1 MYDKSET
8 LGFRNGQRLDDSL
21 SYLIAAWLLLTVF
34 LIGIVIQVNVCS
46 KLVSKKIDKTIK
58 GGQETINSVISLP
71 KKLSNALNNQKTQA
85 KEIDKS
91 SPPIETEEV
100 AIDINSTPQS
110 QAENS
115 NYNHLMVLIKKYALL
130 ICLVLFV
137 IVIVDLYYYFR
148 IEKIRSI
155 DWIIFFPLPLIAPLF
170 FMINVIMTAIT
181 GIVMSYKHN
190 DFPEQTSCADVVKKI
205 IQQADPRSW
214 YILITL
220 PFTATTILFCIVHG
234 FWLILA
240 FVAYPV
246 RVITSCLFNIPVF
259 SPLLPLISI
268 VVYLLKK
275 TKEKKTREATM
286 TFFGLVLF
294 ILFWGLF
301 MVTLY
306 KATIYLLVITDVQ
319 NKWWKI
325 LVSVVIVSL
334 LIDCLSRSCKPS
346 DDSDEETTKKPPQE
360 LEEIKIA

>member
-8 LGFRNGQRLDDSL
+8 FGFRNGQRLDDSL
-21 SYLIAAWLLLTVF
+21 SYLIAVWLLVTVF
-34 LIGIVIQVNVCS
+34 LIGVVIQVNVCS

-58 GGQETINSVISLP
+58 GSQETINSIISLP
-71 KKLSNALNNQKTQA
+71 KKLSNALNNQEKQA
-85 KEIDKS
+85 KEIDRS

-115 NYNHLMVLIKKYALL
+115 SYNHLMILIKKYALL

-148 IEKIRSI
+148 IEKTRSI

-190 DFPEQTSCADVVKKI
+190 DFPEQTSCAGVIKKI

-214 YILITL
+214 YILIAL
-220 PFTATTILFCIVHG
+220 PFTATTILFCIIHG
-234 FWLILA
+234 FWVILG

-246 RVITSCLFNIPVF
+246 RVITSCLFDIPVF

-268 VVYLLKK
+268 V
-275 TKEKKTREATM
+275 E
-286 TFFGLVLF
+286 
-294 ILFWGLF
+294 
-301 MVTLY
+301 
-306 KATIYLLVITDVQ
+306 D
-319 NKWWKI
+319 
-325 LVSVVIVSL
+325 
-334 LIDCLSRSCKPS
+334 
-346 DDSDEETTKKPPQE
+346 
-360 LEEIKIA
+360 

>member
-8 LGFRNGQRLDDSL
+8 FGFRNGQRLDDLL
-21 SYLIAAWLLLTVF
+21 SYLIAIWLLVTVF

-58 GGQETINSVISLP
+58 GSQETINSIISLS
-71 KKLSNALNNQKTQA
+71 KKLSNALNNKKMQA
-85 KEIDKS
+85 KEIDRS
-91 SPPIETEEV
+91 SPPIETEQV

-110 QAENS
+110 QAES
-115 NYNHLMVLIKKYALL
+115 SSYNHLMILIKKYALL

-148 IEKIRSI
+148 IEKTRSI

-190 DFPEQTSCADVVKKI
+190 DFPEQTSCAGVIKKI

-214 YILITL
+214 YILIAL

-234 FWLILA
+234 FWLILG

-246 RVITSCLFNIPVF
+246 RVITSCLFDIPVF
-259 SPLLPLISI
+259 SPLLPLVSI

-275 TKEKKTREATM
+275 IKEKKTREAIM

-301 MVTLY
+301 MATLY
-306 KATIYLLVITDVQ
+306 KATRYLLLITDVQ

-334 LIDCLSRSCKPS
+334 LTDYLSQSCKPS
-346 DDSDEETTKKPPQE
+346 VDSDEEIAKKPSQN
-360 LEEIKIA
+360 LEEMKIA